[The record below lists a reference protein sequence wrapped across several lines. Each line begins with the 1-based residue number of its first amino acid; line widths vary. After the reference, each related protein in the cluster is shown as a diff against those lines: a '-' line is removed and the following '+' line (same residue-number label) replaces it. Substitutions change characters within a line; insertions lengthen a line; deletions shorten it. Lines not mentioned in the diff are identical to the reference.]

1 MANNFFVV
9 KNGIQIGPLQINAST
24 GAISSTSGNLTLS
37 GNVAVSSINKNDTSI
52 AINDTGTGSNV
63 DIKIDGNTAVI
74 FTANAMLPVTD
85 ITYDLGSASKQWR
98 DVYVGPG
105 SLYVNGQKVLQE
117 DSGNI
122 VVSADANQNLVFQTS
137 GSGDIELDP
146 VGTGVVQIKGTL
158 QIEEGTNVTT
168 SSGNAVPFSSGI
180 KSDTMTSK
188 TTNTDLTLTGNGT
201 GVVRVD
207 DDMTVTG
214 NLTISGTTTTVNT
227 TTLSVADNIIDLNSD
242 VTTGPPSQNAGL
254 RVMRGD
260 DPAVQIRWN
269 ETSDKW
275 EFTTDGTN
283 YSVLGDAS
291 ALPGNTTIAG
301 NLTPTVNEAYD
312 LGSSSLRFRDL
323 YLSGSTIDL
332 GGSKLSKD
340 ASGDLEIKDS
350 SGNLKKVRGSSYEV
364 GTGSGSSRVKQTNSS
379 GRMKFTDGDDNDT
392 GIEVKEI
399 AKSGVD
405 GTGNIGQ
412 SNNKFNTIHSTTFS
426 GQATTAQYADLAE
439 NYQAD
444 KAYEPGTVVEFSGAE
459 EVTIA
464 APGSARIAGVVSS
477 APGFLMNS
485 GLKGA
490 NVVAVAFT
498 GRVPCKVT
506 GAVRKGD
513 MLVASG
519 NGHATV
525 TRTPQIGQV
534 IGKALANFDGQ
545 SGVIEVAVGRY

>member
-1 MANNFFVV
+1 MAAGFFVV
-9 KNGIQIGPLQINAST
+9 KNGLQVGPLQINAAT

-37 GNVAVSSINKNDTSI
+37 GNVAVSKINKNDSSI
-52 AINDTGTGSNV
+52 EINDTGTGSNV
-63 DIKIDGNTAVI
+63 DVKIDGTTAVI

-85 ITYDLGSASKQWR
+85 ITYDLGSSSKQWK

-146 VGTGVVQIKGTL
+146 TGSGVVQVKGTL
-158 QIEEGTNVTT
+158 TIEEGTNINT
-168 SSGNAVPFSSGI
+168 SSGNAVPFSTGI
-180 KSDTMTSK
+180 KSDTITSK
-188 TTNTDLTLTGNGT
+188 TTNTDLTLTANGT

-242 VTTGPPSQNAGL
+242 VTTGAPSQNAGI
-254 RVMRGD
+254 RVLRGD

-275 EFTTDGTN
+275 EITTDGTN
-283 YSVLGDAS
+283 YAVIGDAS
-291 ALPGNTTIAG
+291 SLPNNTSIAG
-301 NLTPTVNEAYD
+301 NLTPTTDNT
-312 LGSSSLRFRDL
+312 LNIGSSSF
-323 YLSGSTIDL
+323 
-332 GGSKLSKD
+332 
-340 ASGDLEIKDS
+340 
-350 SGNLKKVRGSSYEV
+350 
-364 GTGSGSSRVKQTNSS
+364 
-379 GRMKFTDGDDNDT
+379 
-392 GIEVKEI
+392 
-399 AKSGVD
+399 
-405 GTGNIGQ
+405 
-412 SNNKFNTIHSTTFS
+412 KFNTVYATTFN

-444 KAYEPGTVVEFSGAE
+444 KAYEPGTVVEFGGAE
-459 EVTIA
+459 EVTVA
-464 APGSARIAGVVSS
+464 SPGSARIAGVVSS

-485 GLKGA
+485 GLRGA

>member
-1 MANNFFVV
+1 MAAGFFVV
-9 KNGIQIGPLQINAST
+9 KNGLQVGPLQINAAT

-37 GNVAVSSINKNDTSI
+37 GNVAVSKINKNDSSI
-52 AINDTGTGSNV
+52 EINDTGTGSNV
-63 DIKIDGNTAVI
+63 DIKIDGTTAVI

-85 ITYDLGSASKQWR
+85 VTYDLGSSSKQWK

-146 VGTGVVQIKGTL
+146 TGTGVVQVKGTL
-158 QIEEGTNVTT
+158 TIEEGTNINT
-168 SSGNAVPFSSGI
+168 SSGNAVPFSTGI
-180 KSDTMTSK
+180 KSDTITSK
-188 TTNTDLTLTGNGT
+188 TTNTDLTLTANGT

-242 VTTGPPSQNAGL
+242 VTTGAPSQNAGI
-254 RVMRGD
+254 RVLRGD

-275 EFTTDGTN
+275 EITTDGTN
-283 YSVLGDAS
+283 YSVIGDAS
-291 ALPGNTTIAG
+291 SLPNNTSIAG
-301 NLTPTVNEAYD
+301 NLTPTTDNT
-312 LGSSSLRFRDL
+312 LNIGSSSF
-323 YLSGSTIDL
+323 
-332 GGSKLSKD
+332 
-340 ASGDLEIKDS
+340 
-350 SGNLKKVRGSSYEV
+350 
-364 GTGSGSSRVKQTNSS
+364 
-379 GRMKFTDGDDNDT
+379 
-392 GIEVKEI
+392 
-399 AKSGVD
+399 
-405 GTGNIGQ
+405 
-412 SNNKFNTIHSTTFS
+412 KFNTVYATTFN

-444 KAYEPGTVVEFSGAE
+444 KAYEPGTVVEFGGAE

-464 APGSARIAGVVSS
+464 APGSSRIAGVVSS

>member
-1 MANNFFVV
+1 MATSYFKV
-9 KNGIQIGPLQINAST
+9 KNGLQVGPLLIDAAT
-24 GAISSTSGNLTLS
+24 GAISSTSGNVTLS
-37 GNVAVSSINKNDTSI
+37 GNVAVSAINKNDSSI
-52 AINDTGTGSNV
+52 AINDTGTGSNI
-63 DIKIDGNTAVI
+63 DIKVDGTTAVI
-74 FTANAMLPVTD
+74 FTANAMLPNTD
-85 ITYDLGSASKQWR
+85 ITYDLGSADLQWR

-158 QIEEGTNVTT
+158 QVEEGTNITT
-168 SSGNAVPFSSGI
+168 SSGNAVPFSTGI
-180 KSDTMTSK
+180 KSDTVTSK
-188 TTNTDLTLTGNGT
+188 TTNTDLTVTANGT

-207 DDMTVTG
+207 DDMVITG
-214 NLTISGTTTTVNT
+214 NLTISGTTTSVNT

-242 VTTGPPSQNAGL
+242 VTTGSPSQNAGI
-254 RVMRGD
+254 RVLRGD
-260 DPAVQIRWN
+260 ENAVQLRWN

-312 LGSSSLRFRDL
+312 LGSSSFRFRDL
-323 YLSGSTIDL
+323 FLSGSTIDL
-332 GGSKLSKD
+332 GGAKLTKD
-340 ASGDLEIKDS
+340 ANGDLEIKDG
-350 SGNLKKVRGSSYEV
+350 SGNLKKVRGSGYEV
-364 GTGSGSSRVKQTNSS
+364 GTGSGAGTVKQSNNN
-379 GRMKFTDGDDNDT
+379 GKMKFTDGSDSAT
-392 GIEVKEI
+392 GIEITDIVK
-399 AKSGVD
+399 AGTD

-412 SNNKFNTIHSTTFS
+412 SNNKFNTIHATTFS

-439 NYQAD
+439 NYVAD
-444 KAYEPGTVVEFSGAE
+444 KQYDAGTVVEFGGAE

-464 APGSARIAGVVSS
+464 APGSTRIAGVISS
-477 APGFLMNS
+477 APGFLMNA

-545 SGVIEVAVGRY
+545 SGVIEVAVGRC

>member
-1 MANNFFVV
+1 MASNYFVV
-9 KNGIQIGPLQINAST
+9 KNGIQVGPLQINAAT

-63 DIKIDGNTAVI
+63 DVKIDGTTAVI

-85 ITYDLGSASKQWR
+85 ITYDLGSATKQWK

-180 KSDTMTSK
+180 KSDTVTSK
-188 TTNTDLTLTGNGT
+188 TTNTDLTLTGSGT

-227 TTLSVADNIIDLNSD
+227 STLSIADNLIDLNSD
-242 VTTGPPSQNAGL
+242 VTSGPPSQNAGI

-275 EFTTDGTN
+275 EITTDGTN
-283 YSVLGDAS
+283 YAVIGDAS
-291 ALPGNTTIAG
+291 SLPNNTSIAG
-301 NLTPTVNEAYD
+301 NLTPTTDNT
-312 LGSSSLRFRDL
+312 LNIGSSSF
-323 YLSGSTIDL
+323 
-332 GGSKLSKD
+332 
-340 ASGDLEIKDS
+340 
-350 SGNLKKVRGSSYEV
+350 
-364 GTGSGSSRVKQTNSS
+364 
-379 GRMKFTDGDDNDT
+379 
-392 GIEVKEI
+392 
-399 AKSGVD
+399 
-405 GTGNIGQ
+405 
-412 SNNKFNTIHSTTFS
+412 KFNTVYATTFN

-444 KAYEPGTVVEFSGAE
+444 KAYEPGTVVEFGGAE
-459 EVTIA
+459 EVTVA

-485 GLKGA
+485 GLRGA

>member
-1 MANNFFVV
+1 MAAGFFVV
-9 KNGIQIGPLQINAST
+9 KNGLQVGPLQINAAT

-37 GNVAVSSINKNDTSI
+37 GNVAVSKINKNDSSI
-52 AINDTGTGSNV
+52 EINDTGTGSNV
-63 DIKIDGNTAVI
+63 DVKIDGTTAVI

-85 ITYDLGSASKQWR
+85 ITYDLGSSTKQWK

-146 VGTGVVQIKGTL
+146 TGSGVVQVKGTL
-158 QIEEGTNVTT
+158 TIEEGTNINT
-168 SSGNAVPFSSGI
+168 SSGNAVPFSTGI
-180 KSDTMTSK
+180 KSDTITSK
-188 TTNTDLTLTGNGT
+188 TTNTDLTLTANGT

-242 VTTGPPSQNAGL
+242 VTTGAPSQNAGL
-254 RVMRGD
+254 RVLRGD

-275 EFTTDGTN
+275 ELTTDGTN
-283 YSVLGDAS
+283 YSVIGDAS
-291 ALPGNTTIAG
+291 ALPGNTTIGG
-301 NLTPTVNEAYD
+301 NLTPTTDNTLN
-312 LGSSSLRFRDL
+312 LGSSSF
-323 YLSGSTIDL
+323 
-332 GGSKLSKD
+332 
-340 ASGDLEIKDS
+340 
-350 SGNLKKVRGSSYEV
+350 
-364 GTGSGSSRVKQTNSS
+364 
-379 GRMKFTDGDDNDT
+379 
-392 GIEVKEI
+392 
-399 AKSGVD
+399 
-405 GTGNIGQ
+405 
-412 SNNKFNTIHSTTFS
+412 KFNTVYATTFN

-444 KAYEPGTVVEFSGAE
+444 KAYEPGTVVEFGGAE

-485 GLKGA
+485 GLRGA

>member
-1 MANNFFVV
+1 MATSYFKV
-9 KNGIQIGPLQINAST
+9 KNGLQVGPLLIDAAT
-24 GAISSTSGNLTLS
+24 GAISSTSGNVTLS
-37 GNVAVSSINKNDTSI
+37 GNVAVSAINKNDSLI

-63 DIKIDGNTAVI
+63 DIIVDGTRAVV
-74 FTANAMLPVTD
+74 FTANAMLPNTD
-85 ITYDLGSASKQWR
+85 ITYDLGSTDLQWR

-105 SLYVNGQKVLQE
+105 SLYINGQKVLQE

-158 QIEEGTNVTT
+158 QVEEGTNVTT
-168 SSGNAVPFSSGI
+168 SSGNAVSFSTGI
-180 KSDTMTSK
+180 KSDTVASRSD
-188 TTNTDLTLTGNGT
+188 NTDLTVTANGT

-207 DDMTVTG
+207 DDMVITG
-214 NLTISGTTTTVNT
+214 NLTISGTTTSVNT

-242 VTTGPPSQNAGL
+242 VTTGSPSQNAGI
-254 RVMRGD
+254 RIMRGD
-260 DPAVQIRWN
+260 DPAVQLRWN

-275 EFTTDGTN
+275 ELTTDGTN
-283 YSVLGDAS
+283 YSVIGDAS
-291 ALPGNTTIAG
+291 ALPGNTTIGG
-301 NLTPTVNEAYD
+301 NLTPTTDNTLN
-312 LGSSSLRFRDL
+312 LGSSSF
-323 YLSGSTIDL
+323 
-332 GGSKLSKD
+332 
-340 ASGDLEIKDS
+340 
-350 SGNLKKVRGSSYEV
+350 
-364 GTGSGSSRVKQTNSS
+364 
-379 GRMKFTDGDDNDT
+379 
-392 GIEVKEI
+392 
-399 AKSGVD
+399 
-405 GTGNIGQ
+405 
-412 SNNKFNTIHSTTFS
+412 KFNTVYATTFN

-444 KAYEPGTVVEFSGAE
+444 KAYEPGTVVEFGGAE

-485 GLKGA
+485 GLRGA

-525 TRTPQIGQV
+525 ARDPKVGQI